1 MAPWLVI
8 PKLVLHFVSQ
18 TGIYSFQFISYARI
32 ILFSCWKK
40 IRAFFLITKHVLTQI
55 FFLYK
60 YICEQ
65 KKAEWFEGIN
75 VLFRINLFRLPKIL
89 GFYISEHLTKELKV

>member
-1 MAPWLVI
+1 MQMLKEARPLADCFTVPYREQRMAPWLVI

-18 TGIYSFQFISYARI
+18 TGTYSFQFISYARI
-32 ILFSCWKK
+32 ILFSWWKKK

-60 YICEQ
+60 YICE
-65 KKAEWFEGIN
+65 
-75 VLFRINLFRLPKIL
+75 
-89 GFYISEHLTKELKV
+89 LKGRRV